1 MSSQYKLTVQSAM
14 HARVQ
19 LAAAVLIVGIFLPL
33 AEASAVSV
41 RVRVACAKDYFAHCS
56 QFSPN
61 SPEVRRCMRS
71 AGNAL
76 SPRCVSALVAD
87 GEVSSKEVSQRV
99 ANKHDDD

>member
-1 MSSQYKLTVQSAM
+1 MIRPFNFSPQLITSG
-14 HARVQ
+14 RVR
-19 LAAAVLIVGIFLPL
+19 LAAAALLAGLCLPL

-71 AGNAL
+71 AGTAL

-87 GEVSSKEVSQRV
+87 GEVSSKDVQRV

>member
-1 MSSQYKLTVQSAM
+1 MSSQYKLTVQSAI

-19 LAAAVLIVGIFLPL
+19 LAAAVLMVGICLPL

-71 AGNAL
+71 AGTAL
-76 SPRCVSALVAD
+76 SPRCVSALVAE
-87 GEVSSKEVSQRV
+87 GEVSSKEVQRV
-99 ANKHDDD
+99 ANKHGDD

>member
-1 MSSQYKLTVQSAM
+1 MRSHLKLTVQSSSC
-14 HARVQ
+14 ARVQ
-19 LAAAVLIVGIFLPL
+19 LAAAALIVGLCLPL

-71 AGNAL
+71 AGTAL

-87 GEVSSKEVSQRV
+87 GEVSSREVSQRV
-99 ANKHDDD
+99 ANKHGDD